1 MGLAAEARL
10 VVARA
15 VAARLVAAEFAGP
28 IVAREDAAR
37 ARKSREKAQPM
48 TSLRKL

>member
-1 MGLAAEARL
+1 MGLAAEARPVVVQL
-10 VVARA
+10 VPAD
-15 VAARLVAAEFAGP
+15 FAGQ

-37 ARKSREKAQPM
+37 AMKFRQQVQPM